1 MTATCY
7 RSFAQPQGTSKVANL
22 FPRAVDKVS
31 TALTVQERT
40 GQDQLLLLGGKAE
53 KAFKRTEI

>member
-7 RSFAQPQGTSKVANL
+7 RSFAQPQSTSKVTNL

-40 GQDQLLLLGGKAE
+40 GQDQLLLLARKAE
-53 KAFKRTEI
+53 AFKSAEI